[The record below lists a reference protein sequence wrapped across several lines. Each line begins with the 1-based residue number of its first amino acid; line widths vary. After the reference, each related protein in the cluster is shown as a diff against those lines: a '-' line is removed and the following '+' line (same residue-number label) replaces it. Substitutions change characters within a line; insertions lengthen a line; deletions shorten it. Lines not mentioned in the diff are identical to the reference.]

1 MDTTLNFLL
10 SALAKLVNTV
20 SYTKIFLFLIQ
31 NLYMTIKL
39 WIKNIKIFVEDN
51 RSSLIYM

>member
-31 NLYMTIKL
+31 NLYMTIKF